1 MTLPKRIT
9 NQLVWRIL
17 QNRLLSPLRPRLC
30 HFEAHYIAG
39 KTKRGQNRFSALVF
53 GPIET
58 AYLIS
63 KISFSQTSVFRNL
76 GNILLHN
83 IPEIISKTDPD
94 IVILAANN
102 TFSDFL
108 ISKNFF
114 VLPQLNFVLDISDSL
129 EHVLNRMDQS
139 KRRLLHKIENR
150 AYSYEFTNDVE
161 KLKMFYDKMYSP
173 HIISRHGKSAEL
185 VSFNECKRFL
195 NKGGLLL
202 SKLDDNYVSGAL
214 FVRNKDELYIP
225 ILAVNEPDKN
235 LRKGVGLAPLYFLIQ
250 WGKKNGFKWIDYGS
264 CQPFLKNGLFRYKK
278 EWGMQLRSIKNKKSR
293 FLAIKF
299 CNFSS
304 GTVDF
309 LLENPFVFENKN
321 QLEGL
326 AVLLTN
332 ENLLKT
338 YKVPGLSKLILLTLS
353 SNLTELRLEQLHK
366 LNLEH
371 DHHKVPPSLAFLLEI
386 ASRKGCEAYA
396 LDF

>member
-1 MTLPKRIT
+1 M
-9 NQLVWRIL
+9 

-30 HFEAHYIAG
+30 HFQAYYIEG
-39 KTKRGQNRFSALVF
+39 KTKRGQNSFSALVF

-58 AYLIS
+58 AYLLS

-83 IPEIISKTDPD
+83 IPEIVSKMNPD

-102 TFSDFL
+102 IFSDFF
-108 ISKNFF
+108 ISKNYF
-114 VLPQLNFVLDISDSL
+114 VLPQLNFILDISDSL
-129 EHVLNRMDQS
+129 ELTLSRMDPS
-139 KRRLLHKIENR
+139 KRRLLHKIEKR
-150 AYSYEFTNDVE
+150 AYSYEFTNDIE

-173 HIISRHGKSAEL
+173 HILSRHGKSAEL
-185 VSFNECKRFL
+185 VSFKECKRFL

-202 SKLDDNYVSGAL
+202 SKIDDNYVSGAL

-250 WGKKNGFKWIDYGS
+250 WGKEKGFKWIDYGS

-299 CNFSS
+299 CNLSS
-304 GTVDF
+304 GTLDF

-321 QLEGL
+321 QLDGL
-326 AVLLTN
+326 AVLFTN

-338 YKVPGLSKLILLTLS
+338 YRVPGLSKLILLNLS
-353 SNLTELRLEQLHK
+353 SNLPEPRLEQLHK
-366 LNLEH
+366 LNLEY
-371 DHHKVPPSLAFLLEI
+371 DYHKIPPSLAFLLEM
-386 ASRKGCEAYA
+386 ASRKGYTAYA